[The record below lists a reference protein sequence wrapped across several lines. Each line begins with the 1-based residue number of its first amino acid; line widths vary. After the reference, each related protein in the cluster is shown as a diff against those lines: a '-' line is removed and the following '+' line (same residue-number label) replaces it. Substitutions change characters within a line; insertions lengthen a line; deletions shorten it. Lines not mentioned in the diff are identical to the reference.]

1 MALVGEGSTSDTP
14 DGGEL
19 PHAQDRLWR
28 HPAERGAEQAA
39 ANLAARKTGGRNW
52 SNHIMSFIAGGAV
65 VGLVWLLQ
73 TEPEVPVA
81 QNTVIEFADRPVADT
96 VPDRLS
102 FDVWVEDVARP
113 NRMSV
118 VSLHLAGDVEQNLA
132 QSVRL
137 GTDGHLITSA
147 HAIAGAEEIWAALPD
162 GDSIPARLVAADQ
175 VSGVA
180 VLKINATELPPPI
193 FASTDD
199 ISIGDQLVALSHQDE
214 NGDGAR
220 AIVLLGER
228 QVVTTPNGEVLSGLL
243 RLSNEIDQ
251 GWAGSAVLEENGG
264 IVAITVD
271 SRSGAPYAIPIEQA
285 REVAVQL
292 LESGTVDYRAWL
304 GVELTDL
311 AEGIKEERELLGGVL
326 ITRVWN
332 ETPSAR
338 AGLVAGDI
346 IVGVG
351 PVNVIDRQDLVEY
364 LATREPG
371 EEVEIRY
378 SRFQSSQNLA
388 EQAVGQQEEEMPA
401 IFDATVTLGA
411 RPA

>member
-1 MALVGEGSTSDTP
+1 M
-14 DGGEL
+14 
-19 PHAQDRLWR
+19 
-28 HPAERGAEQAA
+28 
-39 ANLAARKTGGRNW
+39 
-52 SNHIMSFIAGGAV
+52 
-65 VGLVWLLQ
+65 
-73 TEPEVPVA
+73 
-81 QNTVIEFADRPVADT
+81 
-96 VPDRLS
+96 
-102 FDVWVEDVARP
+102 
-113 NRMSV
+113 
-118 VSLHLAGDVEQNLA
+118 
-132 QSVRL
+132 
-137 GTDGHLITSA
+137 
-147 HAIAGAEEIWAALPD
+147 
-162 GDSIPARLVAADQ
+162 
-175 VSGVA
+175 
-180 VLKINATELPPPI
+180 
-193 FASTDD
+193 
-199 ISIGDQLVALSHQDE
+199 
-214 NGDGAR
+214 
-220 AIVLLGER
+220 
-228 QVVTTPNGEVLSGLL
+228 TTPNGEVLSGLL